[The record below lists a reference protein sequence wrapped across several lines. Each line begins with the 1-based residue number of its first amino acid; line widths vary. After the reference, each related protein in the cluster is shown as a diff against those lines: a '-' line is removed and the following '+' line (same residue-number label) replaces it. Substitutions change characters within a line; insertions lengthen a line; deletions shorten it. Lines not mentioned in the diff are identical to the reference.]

1 MCYKT
6 FDICPYTMTFV
17 LQCVMTEK
25 MCNKAVDSYFFYT
38 ILFLISI
45 KLKKRVIELFLMILF

>member
-6 FDICPYTMTFV
+6 FDVCPSTMTFV
-17 LQCVMTEK
+17 LQCVMTEE

-38 ILFLISI
+38 ILLLISI
-45 KLKKRVIELFLMILF
+45 KLKK